1 MKRPE
6 QREKRKRTII
16 FIYLFIYVKEGS
28 KVFFIELCE
37 ERDSKDEDG
46 FVRRREKSFRERDT
60 NLCVS
65 PFDFDLPL
73 FNFSVFFVPL
83 INLLTHTGIFCSNNS
98 NIFDITF
105 ILRVWGNKLV
115 TESFRFE
122 NRLQSDTLG
131 QVF

>member
-28 KVFFIELCE
+28 KVFLLNYAKKETVSLSYKK
-37 ERDSKDEDG
+37 ERDSKEEDG

-83 INLLTHTGIFCSNNS
+83 IN
-98 NIFDITF
+98 
-105 ILRVWGNKLV
+105 R
-115 TESFRFE
+115 
-122 NRLQSDTLG
+122 
-131 QVF
+131 

>member
-1 MKRPE
+1 M
-6 QREKRKRTII
+6 
-16 FIYLFIYVKEGS
+16 KEGL

-73 FNFSVFFVPL
+73 FNFCLFRTVNYSLV
-83 INLLTHTGIFCSNNS
+83 NLLTHTGIFCSNNS

-131 QVF
+131 QVV

>member
-1 MKRPE
+1 M
-6 QREKRKRTII
+6 
-16 FIYLFIYVKEGS
+16 KEGS
-28 KVFFIELCE
+28 KVFIELCE

-46 FVRRREKSFRERDT
+46 FVRRREKSFRVRTKMDS
-60 NLCVS
+60 LV
-65 PFDFDLPL
+65 
-73 FNFSVFFVPL
+73 
-83 INLLTHTGIFCSNNS
+83 NLLTHTGIFCSNNS

-131 QVF
+131 QVV